1 MSEQEL
7 LRVPPSALEAEQ
19 SILGS
24 MMLDNSLITNVMSI
38 VSAEDF
44 YSFANGKVFDCIANM
59 YKSDLP
65 VDVVTVWE
73 KLIESGLD
81 GDSYSLPQI
90 GNLAK
95 NTPLSRNI
103 DSYAKIV
110 KEKSNLRKLI
120 DLCNEVIQLSYS
132 PGSVKS
138 DAIISEADAG
148 LSSIIQESTALG
160 SKHIS
165 DYIAS
170 ATDEL
175 EYRVNNKTGMVG
187 VATGFKGV
195 DERLLGLEDG
205 ELYVIAARPAMGKTA
220 LAVNMAQHASTH
232 GGKALFISL
241 EMPVAQLISRIWAS
255 YGVDHNGIRS
265 GKINP
270 LDWPKITTATAAMIQ
285 SGLYVDETSSLSIS
299 RITAIAKKRI
309 KQSGKMPIFIDYLQI
324 MGTDGNSR
332 GRYED
337 VTNFSMGLKG
347 LAKTLG
353 VPIVVLSQ
361 LSRSLESRPNK
372 RPVMSDLKESGAIEQ
387 DAGAIMFIYRDEVY
401 NPETDFKGMAE
412 IIFGKNRHGECGT
425 VPLIWEGMYQKFSN
439 MNFQQMQDFNHK
451 SQPTSTSNS
460 IAKRGKLK

>member
-1 MSEQEL
+1 MIDQDL

-24 MMLDNSLITNVMSI
+24 MMIDSNLITNVMSI
-38 VSAEDF
+38 IAPEDF
-44 YSFANGKVFDCIANM
+44 YSFANGKVFECISEM

-73 KLIESGLD
+73 KLLESGLD
-81 GDSYSLPQI
+81 GDGYSLEQI
-90 GNLAK
+90 GSLAK

-120 DLCNEVIQLSYS
+120 DLCNDVIQVSYS
-132 PGSVKS
+132 PEGVKS

-148 LSSIIQESTALG
+148 LSSIIQQSTTLG

-165 DYIAS
+165 DYIAV

-175 EYRVNNKTGMVG
+175 EHRVNNKTGMVG
-187 VATGFKGV
+187 VASGFKGI
-195 DERLLGLEDG
+195 DERLLGFEDG

-220 LAVNMAQHASTH
+220 FAVNIAQHASTH

-241 EMPVAQLISRIWAS
+241 EMPIAQLISRIWAS
-255 YGVDHNGIRS
+255 FGVDHSAIRS
-265 GKINP
+265 GKIEPN
-270 LDWPKITTATAAMIQ
+270 DWPKITSATAKMID

-353 VPIVVLSQ
+353 VPIIVLSQ

-372 RPVMSDLKESGAIEQ
+372 RPIMSDLKESGAIEQ
-387 DAGAIMFIYRDEVY
+387 DAGAVMFIYRDEVY
-401 NPETDFKGMAE
+401 DKDTNFKGMAE

-425 VPLIWEGMYQKFSN
+425 VPLIWEGKYQRFSN
-439 MNFQQMQDFNHK
+439 MDFHQMQEFNHSLK
-451 SQPTSTSNS
+451 PSSTSKS
-460 IAKRGKLK
+460 ISMRGGLK